1 MASEILGLFTSPE
14 EYQMRQQQAQQNRA
28 LQFAQLNPFEKASY
42 GIYQGA
48 GQLGQAAGSLF
59 GVQDPQLRMI
69 SQRQMLSKEI
79 DPSDPE
85 SIMRAARKAAQLNDQ
100 QFALTLADYGRK
112 AQSDLALAQQR
123 GRIDVPDKIQAGR
136 ELNKLV
142 LQREGFLAQGIS
154 ANSPQVRALEAEINS
169 LQRVARGEKIPDV
182 IEISNRR
189 ADLQGE
195 IDTLTAQQRDTPTAE
210 NAQKILTAKRQL
222 EGLPLPSDKAS
233 TEVARDAQIE
243 VIDRQLANPE
253 MSNQERAN
261 LEARR
266 DRLLGTKEA
275 KGNIKEIGTAKK
287 GGDVV
292 YLDVNNDQQYIY
304 KTDKATGNQIRVP
317 FTGEVD
323 RATSS
328 STVNVTSGA
337 GEKEVIK
344 GLAKLDVDD
353 IQIARENKRTAIASN
368 QALQK
373 LKSLDDNGLITGA
386 FAKNR
391 VGAANLFNTLG
402 LLSKKDSADL
412 AASQEYQKVGAD
424 LIFQSLRGKLG
435 AGISNADR
443 DFIRELFPQLE
454 TSAAA
459 RRQLIEYIAE
469 KNNAVIK
476 EADAAEAWIRKN
488 KSFEGYKPLID
499 GVFDPRVSTGVKA
512 MSTEDIKA
520 AIARQK
526 AQGK

>member
-14 EYQMRQQQAQQNRA
+14 DYQMRQQQAQQNRA
-28 LQFAQLNPFEKASY
+28 LQFAQLSPFEKASY

-48 GQLGQAAGSLF
+48 GQLAGATAGLF

-69 SQRQMLSKEI
+69 SQRQMLSREI

-142 LQREGFLAQGIS
+142 LQRERFLAQGIS

-189 ADLQGE
+189 AELQGE
-195 IDTLTAQQRDTPTAE
+195 IDTLTAQQRDTPTRE

-253 MSNQERAN
+253 MSSQERAN
-261 LEARR
+261 LETRR
-266 DRLLGTKEA
+266 DRLLGTKEN
-275 KGNIKEIGTAKK
+275 KPSINKVGTAIGSNKPVFLDENENQMFIYEMGADGKQKRVLYTGGVDQTTTKISQSVSQK
-287 GGDVV
+287 GETAFVEKLGALDAKDVSDARG
-292 YLDVNNDQQYIY
+292 LRDNSIAALSTLND
-304 KTDKATGNQIRVP
+304 
-317 FTGEVD
+317 
-323 RATSS
+323 
-328 STVNVTSGA
+328 
-337 GEKEVIK
+337 
-344 GLAKLDVDD
+344 LAKLNEQD
-353 IQIARENKRTAIASN
+353 
-368 QALQK
+368 LY
-373 LKSLDDNGLITGA
+373 TGTY
-386 FAKNR
+386 AKGR
-391 VGAANLFNTLG
+391 VGAANLLNTLG
-402 LLSKKDSADL
+402 LASPKDQEAL
-412 AASQEYQKVGAD
+412 AASENYQKTSGD
-424 LIFQSLRGKLG
+424 LILRTLGGKLG
-435 AGISNADR
+435 AGYSNEDR
-443 DFIRELFPQLE
+443 KFIEGLVPQLE
-454 TSAAA
+454 NSAQA
-459 RRQLIEYIAE
+459 RRALIERMQRVNE
-469 KNNAVIK
+469 KIIK
-476 EADAAEAWIRKN
+476 ETTRLEEYARANNGLKGFKADI
-488 KSFEGYKPLID
+488 PLIYA
-499 GVFDPRVSTGVKA
+499 PKTEIQR
-512 MSTEDIKA
+512 MSNAELKA
-520 AIARQK
+520 AIARKK